1 MKNRYLV
8 LLILCFLPILICD
21 GVRVAINEK
30 FIQAILTNFAPEI
43 QKYAQGTELPDYS
56 CLDRLKFSIPNFS
69 LDKVNLSFNEQ
80 GLLNIQIN
88 GLSPE
93 LSGRI
98 SKKILV
104 RITKSFSVS
113 LRNFVLKA
121 NFKISSKK
129 NDKDI
134 LVPDIYLDSDPTI
147 IFTPKINL
155 GKNPIFKALA
165 SILNGAANIAKSF
178 AMPAIKKQL
187 KKILNK
193 VISGLPTEISIKNY
207 KLDVSLS
214 PSGIQLRN
222 KFLEITSNARLFNP
236 NIEETK
242 TKEFTKVSFPFIE
255 TMGSQLQLY
264 ISEFSINSVIYT
276 ILTSNDKTLSTKIKK
291 EYISK
296 MIPGIERYGNEDP
309 ILYFIGTPEVSL
321 EITEEYINVN
331 LPGFLNINVGNEDI
345 LKLELKLGLKAK
357 ACIQNGEKF
366 SAEIFD
372 LDLNIIK
379 IDYNKLSTDLSILT
393 KGFSYIR
400 NPLITLLNQYIKTK
414 MELPFP
420 TVMGVKFWELSVQHK
435 SHYLQINYNLV
446 RL

>member
-1 MKNRYLV
+1 M
-8 LLILCFLPILICD
+8 D
-21 GVRVAINEK
+21 
-30 FIQAILTNFAPEI
+30 
-43 QKYAQGTELPDYS
+43 
-56 CLDRLKFSIPNFS
+56 
-69 LDKVNLSFNEQ
+69 
-80 GLLNIQIN
+80 
-88 GLSPE
+88 
-93 LSGRI
+93 
-98 SKKILV
+98 
-104 RITKSFSVS
+104 
-113 LRNFVLKA
+113 
-121 NFKISSKK
+121 
-129 NDKDI
+129 
-134 LVPDIYLDSDPTI
+134 
-147 IFTPKINL
+147 
-155 GKNPIFKALA
+155 
-165 SILNGAANIAKSF
+165 
-178 AMPAIKKQL
+178 
-187 KKILNK
+187 
-193 VISGLPTEISIKNY
+193 
-207 KLDVSLS
+207 
-214 PSGIQLRN
+214 
-222 KFLEITSNARLFNP
+222 
-236 NIEETK
+236 
-242 TKEFTKVSFPFIE
+242 
-255 TMGSQLQLY
+255 SQLQLY

-420 TVMGVKFWELSVQHK
+420 TVMGVKFSELSVQHK